1 MTEGN
6 EQIPSATMLPEGL
19 EPYQQ
24 TPVFTEV
31 SLPAGLRKD
40 HSTELGVWGLIHVL
54 EGQLLYTITDP
65 RRTNTEINLNPENGP
80 GVVEPTI
87 VHHVASP
94 GLVRFY
100 VHSIVRLLGRLRC
113 AATKNWPSA
122 RTLSAFRSFQIF
134 EEAL

>member
-1 MTEGN
+1 MTE
-6 EQIPSATMLPEGL
+6 EEEPTASAITLPEGL

-40 HSTELGVWGLIHVL
+40 HSTKLGVWGLIHVL
-54 EGQLLYTITDP
+54 EGQLHYTITDP
-65 RRTNTEINLNPENGP
+65 RRTNTEINLSAESRP

-87 VHHVASP
+87 LHHVASP

-100 VHSIVRLLGRLRC
+100 VQFYRQASQAAPLCRYEELAQRENSKRL
-113 AATKNWPSA
+113 
-122 RTLSAFRSFQIF
+122 TLPNP
-134 EEAL
+134 